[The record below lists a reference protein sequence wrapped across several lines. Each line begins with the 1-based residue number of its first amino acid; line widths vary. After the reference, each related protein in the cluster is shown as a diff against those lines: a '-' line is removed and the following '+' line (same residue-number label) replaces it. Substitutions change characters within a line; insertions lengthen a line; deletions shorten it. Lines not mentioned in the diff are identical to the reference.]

1 MRTALNAAAV
11 PDVAIIQ
18 IVREE
23 LLQAREKQPQCL
35 AAAMQGKA
43 ASAFV
48 VANAATQL
56 SPLLSGTI
64 GGDVQICWC
73 TQTSSAGAAGPSNPG
88 GSRACVHPVNPTKS
102 DPPRHT
108 SISSRSLAMPGGK
121 RLINFSAGPCQ
132 LPIEVLEDVQ
142 KEIADYNGWGISV
155 LEMSHRGSHF
165 KKVLTEAT
173 ETALKFLE
181 VPQTHSLLFM
191 SGGATGQFA
200 AQALNFINAEHP
212 VADYA
217 VTGYWSKYAM
227 VEGSMFGK
235 TRAVTNAADMGFLEI
250 DPIDSWDLSNKPA
263 YIHYCDNETIEGM
276 EFPSP
281 PPLKLHRPECLVIAD
296 MASNLGTKPVEWG
309 NIDLAYAGAQK
320 NIGVAGVTVVVLNRA
335 IVGRTATRCPSVL
348 NYKKILDASSCLN
361 TPPAVNIFVTGRT
374 LKHLAS
380 VGDLGYWDRL
390 CTKKS
395 DAVYGQCDHS
405 EGFFV
410 APVKPTFRS
419 RVTVR
424 FAIAANETAV
434 QQEIQDRRK
443 QDASEAP
450 LDGSGAYT
458 PEYTKQ
464 DHLAIEEARA
474 KDNQLTKQF
483 LEIAEKHDMI
493 CLEFQEQYSVV

>member
-1 MRTALNAAAV
+1 
-11 PDVAIIQ
+11 
-18 IVREE
+18 
-23 LLQAREKQPQCL
+23 
-35 AAAMQGKA
+35 
-43 ASAFV
+43 
-48 VANAATQL
+48 
-56 SPLLSGTI
+56 
-64 GGDVQICWC
+64 
-73 TQTSSAGAAGPSNPG
+73 
-88 GSRACVHPVNPTKS
+88 
-102 DPPRHT
+102 
-108 SISSRSLAMPGGK
+108 MPGGK

-335 IVGRTATRCPSVL
+335 PQSFNPIKRVCCSLTHSC
-348 NYKKILDASSCLN
+348 DAAGCSRPHGDAMPLSAELQEN
-361 TPPAVNIFVTGRT
+361 TG
-374 LKHLAS
+374 
-380 VGDLGYWDRL
+380 
-390 CTKKS
+390 CKS